1 MFTNTPDGH
10 FIIDQHPD
18 HPQVSFASPCSGH
31 GFKFVSVLGEIMA
44 DLAERGET
52 RHNIELFRME
62 RFEGQPRANRLR
74 RSTRPASRLTTRRP
88 YRLARQLRRTG
99 DGNTNR
105 SLYEPNDRASIV
117 AEEAE
122 DTIRPFR

>member
-52 RHNIELFRME
+52 RHNIELFRLE
-62 RFEGQPRANRLR
+62 RFARGAQRL
-74 RSTRPASRLTTRRP
+74 PHL
-88 YRLARQLRRTG
+88 G
-99 DGNTNR
+99 
-105 SLYEPNDRASIV
+105 DRAGHSAHGV
-117 AEEAE
+117 YQQSSTQSHASVLAAHAA
-122 DTIRPFR
+122 DTIRPFW